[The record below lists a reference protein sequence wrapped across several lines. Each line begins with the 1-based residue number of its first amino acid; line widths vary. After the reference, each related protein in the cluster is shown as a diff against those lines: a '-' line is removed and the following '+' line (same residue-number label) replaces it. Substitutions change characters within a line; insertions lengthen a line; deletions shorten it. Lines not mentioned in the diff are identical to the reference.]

1 MKFQLKHLIPLGIF
15 LILVGF
21 LMVGLKLDPHEVP
34 SPLINKPAPLFEQKF
49 MTDSNQTFSVEKM
62 RGQVWLLNVWASW
75 CTACREE
82 HPLLMKMSQ
91 EIGVP
96 LVGLDYKDTDAEGMG
111 VLNQFGNPYSIV
123 VADIEGRI
131 GIDYGVYGVPETY
144 IIDKTGIIRYK
155 HVGPIT
161 EEVLFKTFMPLIK
174 GLQ

>member
-1 MKFQLKHLIPLGIF
+1 MKFQLKHLIPLSIF
-15 LILVGF
+15 LILLGF

-91 EIGVP
+91 NVGVP
-96 LVGLDYKDTDAEGMG
+96 LVGLDYKDTDTEGMG

-123 VADIEGRI
+123 VADIDGRV

-144 IIDKTGIIRYK
+144 IIDKAGIIRYK
-155 HVGPIT
+155 HIGPIT
-161 EEVLFKTFMPLIK
+161 EAVLYTTFMPLIK